1 MFNNYLTIV
10 IRLLLRYKGYSLINV
25 LGLAIG
31 IAGCVLIV
39 LYVHDELSF
48 DQYHLNK
55 DRIYR
60 LAVSETAEG
69 RHDVWARSPS
79 AWGPALAQE
88 YPEIEAIA
96 RIRPPASRWLIRYGE
111 KRFYEENFVFA
122 DSTVFEIFTMPLVQG
137 NANTALTEPHS
148 VVLSESMAQKYFGD
162 ENPIGKVMTGDDKYE
177 FSVTGIMR
185 DLPDNSHFRFDF
197 LASFASLA
205 PNGLYGEPS
214 TMQNQHIS
222 LFTYMLLRNGSVAE
236 DLERKLPGF
245 LDKHLSERLE
255 ALGIVMT
262 PFLQPLTEIHLHSN
276 LIGEFA
282 SNGKITYVYIFST
295 LAAFVL
301 LIACVNFMN
310 LSTARSARRA
320 QEIGIR
326 KVLGVKRNQ
335 LISQFMGESILYS
348 LIALI
353 VAMGL
358 VHLFLPQFNHLSGKT
373 LEIHYDSSWLVPTL
387 ISIAIAAGIV
397 AGGYPSFVL
406 SSFRPVAVLTGALKA
421 GASHSSL
428 RKLLII
434 FQFVVSIVMIVGTIV
449 VLDQLEYLQDKNL
462 GFEEE
467 NVVVVR
473 LPDPEAVQRY
483 PAFKNA
489 ILQYP
494 EVSSVS
500 SASSVPGYEA
510 DLSVIQP
517 EGFQEDQHVS
527 VRTIWADFDYIETLG
542 IEVKSGRSFSRD
554 RPSDTI
560 AILINEAAARAF
572 GWDDPVGK
580 TIRYPGP
587 RGFSPP
593 FEINGV
599 IADYHN
605 QSLHQPIEPLMIMAS
620 PWSSYSY
627 VVVRLDGNDESR
639 GLEILKDQWGR
650 TYPEHPAMDFSL
662 LDENLDQ
669 LYHAEQRLG
678 SVFSAGATL
687 SILIACLGLLGLS
700 SFMAEQRTKEI
711 GVRKVVGASITNI
724 VLLLSKDLT
733 MLILVAFVIGTPI
746 GYFALQAWLGN
757 FAYRIEMDIWVFV
770 FSGFVTL
777 VIAWLTNG
785 YQAITAATANPVD
798 ALQSE

>member
-10 IRLLLRYKGYSLINV
+10 IRLLLRYRGYSLINV

-31 IAGCVLIV
+31 IAGCVLMV
-39 LYVHDELSF
+39 LYVYDEFSY
-48 DQYHLNK
+48 DQYHQNK

-60 LAVSETAEG
+60 LAVSETAQG
-69 RHDVWARSPS
+69 RLDVWAKSPS

-88 YPEIEAIA
+88 FPEIEEIT
-96 RIRPPASRWLIRYGE
+96 RVRPPASSWLIRYGE
-111 KRFYEENFVFA
+111 KRFYEDNFVFA
-122 DSTVFEIFTMPLVQG
+122 DSTVFKVFTIPLVQG
-137 NANTALTEPHS
+137 NAHTALTEPHS
-148 VVLSESMAQKYFGD
+148 VVLSASMAQKYFGD
-162 ENPIGKVMTGDDKYE
+162 ENPIGKVITGDDKYE

-214 TMQNQHIS
+214 TMQNHYIS
-222 LFTYMLLRNGSVAE
+222 LFTYILLRKGAVPE

-255 ALGIVMT
+255 SLGIVMT
-262 PFLQPLTEIHLHSN
+262 PFLQPLTSIHLHSN
-276 LIGEFA
+276 LIGEFE
-282 SNGKITYVYIFST
+282 SNSKIMYVYMFSI
-295 LAAFVL
+295 LAGFVL

-373 LEIHYDSSWLVPTL
+373 LEINYSSTWLVPTL
-387 ISIAIAAGIV
+387 ISIAIATGIV

-434 FQFVVSIVMIVGTIV
+434 FQFVVSIVMFVGTGV
-449 VLDQLEYLQDKNL
+449 VLDQMNYMQEKNL
-462 GFEEE
+462 GFDEE

-473 LPDPEAVQRY
+473 LPNPEAVQRY

-489 ILQYP
+489 VLQYP
-494 EVSSVS
+494 EVLDVS
-500 SASSVPGYEA
+500 SGSSVPGYDA

-554 RPSDTI
+554 RPSDAN
-560 AILINEAAARAF
+560 AILINETAVSAF
-572 GWDDPVGK
+572 GWDDPIGK
-580 TIRYPGP
+580 TFRYPGP

-599 IADYHN
+599 IADFHN

-620 PWSSYSY
+620 PWSYTY
-627 VVVRLDGNDESR
+627 VLVRLDGNNESR

-650 TYPEHPAMDFSL
+650 TYPEHPAMDFTF

-669 LYHAEQRLG
+669 LYDTEQRLG
-678 SVFSAGATL
+678 SVFITGATL

-700 SFMAEQRTKEI
+700 SFMAEQRIKEI
-711 GVRKVVGASITNI
+711 GVRKVVGASIANI

-733 MLILVAFVIGTPI
+733 IFILVAFAIGAPI
-746 GYFALQAWLGN
+746 GYFGLQVWLED
-757 FAYRIEMDIWVFV
+757 FAYRIEMDVWVFLL
-770 FSGFVTL
+770 SGFVVL
-777 VIAWLTNG
+777 IVAWLTNG
-785 YQAITAATANPVD
+785 YQAIKAATANPVD
-798 ALQSE
+798 SLQSR

>member
-10 IRLLLRYKGYSLINV
+10 IRLLLRYRGYSLINV

-31 IAGCVLIV
+31 IAGCVLMV
-39 LYVHDELSF
+39 LYVYDEFSY
-48 DQYHLNK
+48 DQYHQNK

-60 LAVSETAEG
+60 LAVSETAQG
-69 RHDVWARSPS
+69 RLDVWAKSPS

-88 YPEIEAIA
+88 FPEIEEIT
-96 RIRPPASRWLIRYGE
+96 RVRPPASSWLIRYGE
-111 KRFYEENFVFA
+111 KRFYEDNFVFA
-122 DSTVFEIFTMPLVQG
+122 DSTVFKVFTIPLVQG
-137 NANTALTEPHS
+137 NAHTALTEPHS
-148 VVLSESMAQKYFGD
+148 VVLSASMAQKYFGD
-162 ENPIGKVMTGDDKYE
+162 ENPIGKVITGDDKYE

-214 TMQNQHIS
+214 TMQNHYIS
-222 LFTYMLLRNGSVAE
+222 LFTYILLRKGAVPE

-255 ALGIVMT
+255 SLGIVMT
-262 PFLQPLTEIHLHSN
+262 PFLQPLTSIHLHSN
-276 LIGEFA
+276 LIGEFE
-282 SNGKITYVYIFST
+282 SNSKIMYVYMFSI
-295 LAAFVL
+295 LVGFVL

-320 QEIGIR
+320 HEIGIR

-373 LEIHYDSSWLVPTL
+373 LEINYSSTWLVPTL
-387 ISIAIAAGIV
+387 ISIAIATGIV

-434 FQFVVSIVMIVGTIV
+434 FQFVVSIVMFVGTGV
-449 VLDQLEYLQDKNL
+449 VLDQMNYMQEKNL
-462 GFEEE
+462 GFDEE

-473 LPDPEAVQRY
+473 LPNPEAVQRY

-489 ILQYP
+489 VLQYP
-494 EVSSVS
+494 EVLDVS
-500 SASSVPGYEA
+500 SGSSVPGYDA

-554 RPSDTI
+554 RPSDAN
-560 AILINEAAARAF
+560 AILINETAVSAF
-572 GWDDPVGK
+572 GWDDPIGK
-580 TIRYPGP
+580 TFRYPGP

-599 IADYHN
+599 IADFHN

-620 PWSSYSY
+620 PWSYTY
-627 VVVRLDGNDESR
+627 VLVRLDGNNESR

-650 TYPEHPAMDFSL
+650 TYPEHPAMDFTF

-669 LYHAEQRLG
+669 LYDTEQRLG
-678 SVFSAGATL
+678 SVFIAGATL

-700 SFMAEQRTKEI
+700 SFMAEQRIKEI
-711 GVRKVVGASITNI
+711 GVRKVVGASIANI

-733 MLILVAFVIGTPI
+733 IFILVAFAIGAPI
-746 GYFALQAWLGN
+746 GYFGLQVWLED
-757 FAYRIEMDIWVFV
+757 FAYRIEMDVWVFLL
-770 FSGFVTL
+770 SGFVVL
-777 VIAWLTNG
+777 IVAWLTNG
-785 YQAITAATANPVD
+785 YQAIKAATANPVD
-798 ALQSE
+798 SLQSR

>member
-10 IRLLLRYKGYSLINV
+10 IRLLLRYRGYSLINV

-31 IAGCVLIV
+31 IAGCVLMV
-39 LYVHDELSF
+39 LYVYDEFSY
-48 DQYHLNK
+48 DQYHQNK

-60 LAVSETAEG
+60 LAVSETAQG
-69 RHDVWARSPS
+69 RLDVWAKSPS

-88 YPEIEAIA
+88 FPEIEEIT
-96 RIRPPASRWLIRYGE
+96 RVRPPASSWLIRYGE
-111 KRFYEENFVFA
+111 KRFYEDNFVFA
-122 DSTVFEIFTMPLVQG
+122 DSTVFKVFTIPLVQG
-137 NANTALTEPHS
+137 NAHTALTEPHS
-148 VVLSESMAQKYFGD
+148 VVLSASMAQKYFGD
-162 ENPIGKVMTGDDKYE
+162 ENPIGKVITGDDKYE

-214 TMQNQHIS
+214 TMQNHYIS
-222 LFTYMLLRNGSVAE
+222 LFTYILLRKGAVPE

-255 ALGIVMT
+255 SLGIVMT
-262 PFLQPLTEIHLHSN
+262 PFLQPLTSIHLHSN
-276 LIGEFA
+276 LIGEFE
-282 SNGKITYVYIFST
+282 SNSKIMYVYMFSI
-295 LAAFVL
+295 LVGFVL

-373 LEIHYDSSWLVPTL
+373 LEINYSSTWLVPTL
-387 ISIAIAAGIV
+387 ISIAIATGIV

-434 FQFVVSIVMIVGTIV
+434 FQFVVSIVMFVGTGV
-449 VLDQLEYLQDKNL
+449 VLDQMNYMQEKNL
-462 GFEEE
+462 GFDEE

-473 LPDPEAVQRY
+473 LPNPEAVQRY

-489 ILQYP
+489 VLQYP
-494 EVSSVS
+494 EVLDVS
-500 SASSVPGYEA
+500 SGSSVPGYDA

-554 RPSDTI
+554 RPSDAN
-560 AILINEAAARAF
+560 AILINETAVSAF
-572 GWDDPVGK
+572 GWDDPIGK
-580 TIRYPGP
+580 TFRYPGP

-599 IADYHN
+599 IADFHN

-620 PWSSYSY
+620 PWSYTY
-627 VVVRLDGNDESR
+627 VLVRLDGNNESR

-650 TYPEHPAMDFSL
+650 TYPEHPAMDFTF

-669 LYHAEQRLG
+669 LYDTEQRLG
-678 SVFSAGATL
+678 SVFIAGATL

-700 SFMAEQRTKEI
+700 SFMAEQRIKEI
-711 GVRKVVGASITNI
+711 GVRKVVGASIANI

-733 MLILVAFVIGTPI
+733 IFILVAFAIGAPI
-746 GYFALQAWLGN
+746 GYFGLQVWLED
-757 FAYRIEMDIWVFV
+757 FAYRIEMDVWVFLL
-770 FSGFVTL
+770 SGFVVL
-777 VIAWLTNG
+777 IVAWLTNG
-785 YQAITAATANPVD
+785 YQAIKAATANPVD
-798 ALQSE
+798 SLQSR

>member
-39 LYVHDELSF
+39 LYVYDELSF
-48 DQYHLNK
+48 DQYHQHK
-55 DRIYR
+55 DRIFR
-60 LAVSETAEG
+60 VAVSETAEG
-69 RHDVWARSPS
+69 RLDVRAKSPS
-79 AWGPALAQE
+79 AWGPVLAQE
-88 YPEIEAIA
+88 FPEIEEIT
-96 RIRPPASRWLIRYGE
+96 RIRPPASSWLIRYGE
-111 KRFYEENFVFA
+111 KRFYEEYFVFA
-122 DSTVFEIFTMPLVQG
+122 DSTVFDVFTIPLVQG

-148 VVLSESMAQKYFGD
+148 VVLSESMARKYFAD
-162 ENPIGKVMTGDDKYE
+162 ENPIGKVITGDDKYE
-177 FSVTGIMR
+177 FNVTGIMR
-185 DLPDNSHFRFDF
+185 DLPENSHLHFDF

-205 PNGLYGEPS
+205 PNGLYDEPS
-214 TMQNQHIS
+214 TMQNHYSS
-222 LFTYMLLRNGSVAE
+222 LFTYILLRSGAVPE

-245 LDKHLSERLE
+245 LDKHLSEQLE
-255 ALGIVMT
+255 TLGIVMT

-276 LIGEFA
+276 LTGEFE
-282 SNGKITYVYIFST
+282 SNSKIMYVYMFSI
-295 LAAFVL
+295 LAGFVL

-326 KVLGVKRNQ
+326 KVLGVKRTQ
-335 LISQFMGESILYS
+335 LIAQFMGESILYS
-348 LIALI
+348 LIASI

-358 VHLFLPQFNHLSGKT
+358 VHLFLPQFNHLSGKA
-373 LEIHYDSSWLVPTL
+373 LEINYHSTWLVPTL
-387 ISIAIAAGIV
+387 ISIAIATGIV
-397 AGGYPSFVL
+397 AGGYPSFFL

-434 FQFVVSIVMIVGTIV
+434 FQFFVSIVMFVGTGV
-449 VLDQLEYLQDKNL
+449 VLDQLNYMQEKNL
-462 GFEEE
+462 GFDEE

-473 LPDPEAVQRY
+473 LPNPEAVQRY

-489 ILQYP
+489 VLQYP
-494 EVSSVS
+494 EVIDVS

-517 EGFQEDQHVS
+517 EGFQEDQNVS

-554 RPSDTI
+554 RPSDAN
-560 AILINEAAARAF
+560 AILINEAALSAF
-572 GWDDPVGK
+572 GWDAPIGK
-580 TIRYPGP
+580 TFRYPGP

-593 FEINGV
+593 IEINGV
-599 IADYHN
+599 IADFHN
-605 QSLHQPIEPLMIMAS
+605 RSLHQPIEPLMIMAS
-620 PWSSYSY
+620 PWSYTY
-627 VVVRLDGNDESR
+627 VVVRLDGTDESR
-639 GLEILKDQWGR
+639 GLEILKDQWER
-650 TYPEHPAMDFSL
+650 TYPEHPAMDFTF

-669 LYHAEQRLG
+669 LYHSEQRLG
-678 SVFSAGATL
+678 SVFIAGAIL

-700 SFMAEQRTKEI
+700 SFMAEQRIKEI

-733 MLILVAFVIGTPI
+733 MLILVAFAIGTPI
-746 GYFALQAWLGN
+746 GYFGLQVWLED
-757 FAYRIEMDIWVFV
+757 FAYRIEMDVWVFL
-770 FSGFVTL
+770 FSGFVVL
-777 VIAWLTNG
+777 IVAWLTNG
-785 YQAITAATANPVD
+785 YQAIKAATANPVVS
-798 ALQSE
+798 LQSK